1 MARTNTYPSMTTRFF
16 AMACGLL
23 AVALASL
30 PAHAQVVPIPP
41 DLNPGDE
48 YRLFFVTSSDHIGD
62 LPHFLY
68 NLMVESDAY
77 SVSELNALGTTWTA
91 VVSTYDIDARENT
104 ATNVGSSGELG
115 VPIYLVNGTRL
126 ADNYNQLW
134 IEDGYSSLLTQP
146 NIDESGSERS
156 TPVWTGT
163 QVGGTPVYPL
173 GGPFATFGN
182 SIYVDSR
189 YLDEATLPSNISE
202 LALYGISSTLTVP
215 PGMVANVTQSTSY
228 HTLQEALD
236 NAMSGDAIEIAEG
249 TLSED
254 GIVFPSGLNVTIT
267 GAGKDLTF
275 IDGGTDGTDGEAILK
290 LNDGQ
295 TAATVISHLTLL
307 NGADDTVPSQG
318 SLLISNTS
326 PTIIDVAFRDATGLG
341 GAVAG
346 IRVLGSFSTFER
358 CEFSGLS

>member
-1 MARTNTYPSMTTRFF
+1 MAS
-16 AMACGLL
+16 G
-23 AVALASL
+23 LASAGRGS
-30 PAHAQVVPIPP
+30 PSGAS
-41 DLNPGDE
+41 NG
-48 YRLFFVTSSDHIGD
+48 SIG
-62 LPHFLY
+62 
-68 NLMVESDAY
+68 
-77 SVSELNALGTTWTA
+77 
-91 VVSTYDIDARENT
+91 ARV
-104 ATNVGSSGELG
+104 AAPGELG

-126 ADNYNQLW
+126 ADNYHQLW
-134 IEDGYSSLLTQP
+134 IEDGYNSLLTQP

-163 QVGGTPVYPL
+163 QVGGRPLYPL
-173 GGPFATFGN
+173 GAPFATFGN
-182 SIYVDSR
+182 SEYVDSR
-189 YLDEATLPSNISE
+189 YLDEATLPSDIFE
-202 LALYGISSTLTVP
+202 LALYGISSTLTIP

-236 NAMSGDAIEIAEG
+236 NAVSGDAIEIAEG

-307 NGADDTVPSQG
+307 NGADDTGTSQG
-318 SLLISNTS
+318 SLKVVDTS
-326 PTIIDVAFRDATGLG
+326 PTFRDVAFRDATGMA
-341 GAVAG
+341 GAVATSKWEPR
-346 IRVLGSFSTFER
+346 ISDPSRRFKTKSLPSRVMRSGSLPRRNSIPSLRNTSS
-358 CEFSGLS
+358 SGATMSGSSRPNSCLSRPTMLTLEPKRRNICPNSQAM